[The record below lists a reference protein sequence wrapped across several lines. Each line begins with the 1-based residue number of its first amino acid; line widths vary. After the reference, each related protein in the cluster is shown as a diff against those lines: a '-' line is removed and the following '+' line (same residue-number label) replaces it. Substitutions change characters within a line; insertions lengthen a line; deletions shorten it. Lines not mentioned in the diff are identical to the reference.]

1 MPKTISHEEIAERFV
16 QAKVV
21 DFNALGKLI
30 TEIGPALAVND
41 QGWHGVSFGRW
52 NWLACYWRVEDLTRI
67 IDIRAAGQ
75 ASAAIDSATSSLPR

>member
-21 DFNALGKLI
+21 DFNAMGKLI
-30 TEIGPALAVND
+30 TELGPALVVND

-52 NWLACYWRVEDLTRI
+52 NWLACYWRVEDLVRI
-67 IDIRAAGQ
+67 SDIRAASQ
-75 ASAAIDSATSSLPR
+75 AAAAIDAATASLPR